1 MTQELHKFTKY
12 MFLVGGIVPLTFT
25 VAFIFLWE
33 WFFRGVQ
40 QWPFDDPAMPRIFAG
55 AVFCFAVMGLLVF
68 FTVKNW
74 SEAKIPLITFLVFA
88 WGGIPI
94 NLYLQFT
101 YTQIHNWHWFNTLS
115 YLVVAIGFT
124 VALILQIRKN
134 KSTGI

>member
-33 WFFRGVQ
+33 KFFRDVQ

-55 AVFCFAVMGLLVF
+55 AVFGFAVMGFLVF
-68 FTVKNW
+68 FIAKTW
-74 SEAKIPLITFLVFA
+74 SEAKIPLITFLVFS

-101 YTQIHNWHWFNTLS
+101 FPIHNWHWFNTLS
-115 YLVVAIGFT
+115 YLMVAIGFT
-124 VALILQIRKN
+124 IALILQIRKN
-134 KSTGI
+134 KSTEI